1 MNTDEK
7 RAYFSRLSHAQL
19 VDLLVDISSKNPEL
33 TMPSATSIVQQKTFS
48 PVPASPKPKVE
59 DEEGY
64 RKHPRA
70 GHGFAL
76 SREPAD
82 LDILKEDPALK
93 TFSHTLNISDTSTPR
108 RVWGQVTTFG
118 RFLLE

>member
-1 MNTDEK
+1 MNTDER

-19 VDLLVDISSKNPEL
+19 VDFLVHISSRNPEL
-33 TMPSATSIVQQKTFS
+33 TMPFTASIAQQKTFS
-48 PVPASPKPKVE
+48 PVPASPRPKVE
-59 DEEGY
+59 DDEGY
-64 RKHPRA
+64 RKYPRA

-82 LDILKEDPALK
+82 LDILKEDPESK
-93 TFSHTLNISDTSTPR
+93 TFSHVLKVSDLYTPR

-118 RFLLE
+118 RYLLG